1 MITEKQKMNSKDFVH
16 SILQKTDL
24 SKPAINIFILDRGDW
39 SRYHETVV
47 LKYWKSKW
55 SLIENYL
62 TPEYSFC
69 RESQITNIQCDN
81 IHIWLEQ
88 LVLKNED
95 VFLRD
100 KNCPPTGLFLP

>member
-1 MITEKQKMNSKDFVH
+1 MDSKDFVH

-24 SKPAINIFILDRGDW
+24 SKPVINIFIRDRGDM

-47 LKYWKSKW
+47 LTYWKSEW
-55 SLIENYL
+55 RLIESYL
-62 TPEYSFC
+62 TPEYSFFQ
-69 RESQITNIQCDN
+69 ESQIMNIQRDN

-88 LVLKNED
+88 LVMKNED

-100 KNCPPTGLFLP
+100 KNCPPKGLLLP

>member
-1 MITEKQKMNSKDFVH
+1 MDAKKLVC
-16 SILQKTDL
+16 SILQNTDL
-24 SKPAINIFILDRGDW
+24 SKPAMNIFVLDRGDI

-47 LKYWKSKW
+47 LKYWKSEW

-69 RESQITNIQCDN
+69 RESQIINIQRDN

-88 LVLKNED
+88 LVIKNED

-100 KNCPPTGLFLP
+100 KNCPPKGLLLP

>member
-1 MITEKQKMNSKDFVH
+1 MDSKDFVH

-24 SKPAINIFILDRGDW
+24 SKPVIDIFILDRGDW

-69 RESQITNIQCDN
+69 RESQITNIRCDN

-100 KNCPPTGLFLP
+100 KKCPPTGLFLP

>member
-1 MITEKQKMNSKDFVH
+1 MDSEDFVH
-16 SILQKTDL
+16 SILQNTDL
-24 SKPAINIFILDRGDW
+24 SKPVIDIFIRDRGDW

-55 SLIENYL
+55 SLIENFL

-88 LVLKNED
+88 LVMKNED
-95 VFLRD
+95 VFLSD